1 MQHVLEMQ
9 QISMLPK
16 YSYIIWILV
25 VFLCA
30 VAYAN
35 AGCLKISLS

>member
-16 YSYIIWILV
+16 YIILILMM
-25 VFLCA
+25 FLCA
-30 VAYAN
+30 FAYAN
-35 AGCLKISLS
+35 AACLNISLS